1 VASDTERLR
10 YMMEEGPD
18 GFMHVTKDR
27 YEYAA
32 EVADEEGHD
41 EPTPEDELEGFRRM
55 IENETVKEKQSGK
68 RYRATALHDGR
79 RPGRV
84 YARQPKTA
92 TNTRRKWQTKKATM
106 NRPRKMNSKGSAA

>member
-1 VASDTERLR
+1 MASDTERLR

-55 IENETVKEKQSGK
+55 IDCAMAGGDRDAMKHV
-68 RYRATALHDGR
+68 D
-79 RPGRV
+79 
-84 YARQPKTA
+84 
-92 TNTRRKWQTKKATM
+92 
-106 NRPRKMNSKGSAA
+106 